1 MCGNAKTNLLLKKNV
16 LHLNSPGSKLRL
28 RSLALS
34 KPSLSVA
41 KKFQESSLSFNPSL
55 IYSTN
60 NLRY

>member
-1 MCGNAKTNLLLKKNV
+1 MSGNANNKPLIKKNV

-28 RSLALS
+28 RSRALS

-41 KKFQESSLSFNPSL
+41 KKFRESSLSFNPSL

>member
-1 MCGNAKTNLLLKKNV
+1 MSGNANNKPLIKKNV

-28 RSLALS
+28 RSLALLR
-34 KPSLSVA
+34 PSLSVA
-41 KKFQESSLSFNPSL
+41 KKSQESLLSIDPSL